1 MKHHKNKIYFEDYKN
16 VVKKLRRFLKQHDA
30 LEDFV
35 KMTRIY
41 THSFRGDD
49 YNPFYPLYNVSERD
63 IISNMFP
70 WSESTQYD
78 DVFYSELDDKWRY
91 TIFR

>member
-16 VVKKLRRFLKQHDA
+16 VVKELRRFLKEHDA

-41 THSFRGDD
+41 AHSFRELD
-49 YNPFYPLYNVSERD
+49 NPFYPLYNVSERD

-70 WSESTQYD
+70 WRESTQYD
-78 DVFYSELDDKWRY
+78 EVFYGELDDEWRC
-91 TIFR
+91 TIC